1 MLRKIVEINEEKCTG
16 CGICITACAE
26 GALKLI
32 DGKARL
38 ISDVY
43 CDGLGACLP
52 ACPADAINII
62 ERDAAA
68 FDEEA
73 VKKLVE
79 AKDAQP
85 EPLACGCPGSS
96 VKVMEQSEEE
106 CSCHTGVAVKSQ
118 LGQWPVQM
126 KLVPVNAP
134 YLENAELLI
143 AADCTAYAYANF
155 HQEFMK
161 NRVTIIGC
169 PKLDNVDYSE
179 KLSEMFRLN
188 EIKSITVVRMAVPCC
203 SGLVNAVKNA
213 VLSSGKNIA
222 VEVIILDTSG
232 QIISDKII

>member
-62 ERDAAA
+62 ERNAAA

-73 VKKLVE
+73 VKKLIE

-85 EPLACGCPGSS
+85 EPLACGCPGNS
-96 VKVMEQSEEE
+96 VKVMEQSEHE

-134 YLENAELLI
+134 YLDNAELLI

-188 EIKSITVVRMAVPCC
+188 EIKNITVVRMAVPCC
-203 SGLVNAVKNA
+203 SGLANAVKNA

-222 VEVIILDTSG
+222 VDVIILDTSG
-232 QIISDKII
+232 QIISDKNI